1 MNNIEKLMEA
11 IIAKLDVII
20 SNQEKSFSKENKA
33 NTLLM
38 ESEYV
43 KSALSTVNWKEVDAY
58 GKELPLK
65 TIWNEPN
72 VPVNQSDVLST
83 HSY

>member
-1 MNNIEKLMEA
+1 MEA

-20 SNQEKSFSKENKA
+20 SNQERSFSKENKVNA
-33 NTLLM
+33 LLL

-43 KSALSTVNWKEVDAY
+43 KSALASINWKEVDAY
-58 GKELPLK
+58 GRELPIK

-72 VPVNQSDVLST
+72 TPVNQSDVIST
-83 HSY
+83 HSH